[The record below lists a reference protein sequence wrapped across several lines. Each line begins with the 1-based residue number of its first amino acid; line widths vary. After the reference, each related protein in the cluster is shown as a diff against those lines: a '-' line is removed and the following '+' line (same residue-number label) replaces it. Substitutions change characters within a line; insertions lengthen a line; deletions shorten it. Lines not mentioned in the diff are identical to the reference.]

1 MTTLPW
7 YDRIPRTRIYLKL
20 PEILSGLAEVLSGTG
35 MGEAKVAAF
44 EQAFAEMMGVGE
56 AVAQP
61 YARIALHHLVQA
73 LSLPAG
79 SEIIMTPI
87 TIHDIVNVLL
97 VAGLKPIFVDINPQT
112 YQMDPERLTQAITP
126 KTRAVLVTHLF
137 GLATDMDSIQSICQ
151 QHGLVLLEDGSHA
164 YNAAWKGKKLG
175 TFGDAGFF
183 SLSSLK
189 AVSTG
194 YGGMVIAKDA
204 AVLARV
210 RNQSAQ
216 LPVVAKGHM
225 GGILIRNLI
234 VNLATHP
241 TLFSWSTFLLVRW
254 ISQRSPETIRK
265 WQTDNPNVLRLQ
277 EIPTKWL
284 WKFNDVQASLGL
296 ACLARVKDWDEK
308 RRANAQILLD
318 HLMPVA
324 QDRLPLLVE
333 GSHNVFW
340 RFPFRAP
347 EGAVFRQFMASRGV
361 DLTTTLLPCCATM
374 PIFADVAQET
384 PHAQR
389 AVREV
394 HFLPVHPTIHPHRIH
409 QQAQIVLAFLKQK
422 AGIHVPS

>member
-7 YDRIPRTRIYLKL
+7 HDRIPRTRIYLKL
-20 PEILSGLAEVLSGTG
+20 PEILGGLAKVVSGIG
-35 MGEAKVAAF
+35 MGEAKVAVF
-44 EQAFAEMMGVGE
+44 ERAFAEMMGVGE

-61 YARIALHHLVQA
+61 YARIALHHLVKA
-73 LSLPAG
+73 LQLPVG

-97 VAGLKPIFVDINPQT
+97 VAGLKPVFVDIDPQT
-112 YQMDPERLTQAITP
+112 YQMDPERLTKAITS

-137 GLATDMDSIQSICQ
+137 GLATDMDCIGSLCR
-151 QHGLVLLEDGSHA
+151 QHGLILLEDGSHA
-164 YNAAWKGKKLG
+164 YNAAWKGQKLG

-189 AVSTG
+189 AISTG
-194 YGGMVIAKDA
+194 YGGIIVAKDP
-204 AVLARV
+204 AVLAGV
-210 RNQSAQ
+210 RQQTAG

-225 GGILIRNLI
+225 GGILVRNLI

-265 WQTDNPNVLRLQ
+265 LQTDNPNVLRLQ
-277 EIPTKWL
+277 EIPKKWL
-284 WKFNDVQASLGL
+284 WKFNDIQAGLGL
-296 ACLARVKDWDEK
+296 ECLTRVLDWDEK

-324 QDRLPLLVE
+324 QDRLALLGE

-347 EGAVFRQFMASRGV
+347 EGAVFRQFMANRGV
-361 DLTTTLLPCCATM
+361 DLTTTLLPCCASM
-374 PIFADVAQET
+374 PIFADVAQDT

-394 HFLPVHPTIHPHRIH
+394 HFLPVHPTINPRRIH
-409 QQAQIVLAFLKQK
+409 QQAQIVLEFLKQY
-422 AGIHVPS
+422 P